1 MTEHNRLILF
11 NWDNTI
17 DRHFTS
23 ESEKEIW
30 INWLPNWSINQA
42 RKLVKH
48 LNEAWRA
55 TFECS
60 SLPRDMHRILHQFI
74 DNLKRLLVI
83 FSPHIAGESPGRLP
97 DKGKISNYERP
108 MWNASLSSMWA
119 IDNFPRLRD
128 FFAASERLGFAC
140 FELNHQVNSP
150 MLAGIDLNS
159 YQISSIHAPCP
170 ADISEAEL
178 KARDWLISSIDEDHR
193 DQGVRAVKR
202 SIDLARDLHVSAV
215 IVHPG
220 NVHINPGL
228 EKQLRKLFSLGEI
241 NSPEA
246 DELRQ
251 QIRTERGSKAP
262 AHLEAVR
269 RSLGELAEYSA
280 SSGVRLGLENR
291 YHLCNIP
298 YPDEMGWLLE
308 ALDPEWVGF
317 WYDVGHA
324 QTLDRLGFFPHET
337 WLGRF
342 ADRMIGAHLH
352 DVRGIDD
359 HYAPGLGDVDWSMIG
374 PYIPQ
379 GIIRTAELRPHNT
392 SQQIQ
397 DGMQRLFETGLIQYQ
412 GNAQW

>member
-1 MTEHNRLILF
+1 MTKRSGPILI
-11 NWDNTI
+11 NWDDI
-17 DRHFTS
+17 LGRHFES

-30 INWLPNWSINQA
+30 INWLPDWSVNQV

-48 LNEAWRA
+48 LDKAWQDV
-55 TFECS
+55 FQCS
-60 SLPRDMHRILHQFI
+60 SLPHAMRRVFHQLI
-74 DNLKRLLVI
+74 DNLKELLVI
-83 FSPHIAGESPGRLP
+83 FSPHIAGERPGRFP
-97 DKGKISNYERP
+97 GKGKISNYEMP
-108 MWNASLSSMWA
+108 IWNASLSSMWA
-119 IDNFPRLRD
+119 IDNFPGLRD
-128 FFAASERLGFAC
+128 FFVASGRLGFAC

-150 MLAGIDLNS
+150 MLAGIDLNN
-159 YQISSIHAPCP
+159 YQLSSIHAPCP

-178 KARDWLISSIDEDHR
+178 KARDWLISSLDEDHR
-193 DQGVRAVKR
+193 DQGVRALKH
-202 SIDLARDLHVSAV
+202 SIDLARDLHVSTV

-251 QIRTERGSKAP
+251 RIRTERANIAP

-269 RSLGELAEYSA
+269 LSLGELAACSA
-280 SSGVRLGLENR
+280 GAGVRLGLENR

-298 YPDEMGWLLE
+298 FPDEMGWLLE

-352 DVRGIDD
+352 DVRGVDD
-359 HYAPGLGDVDWSMIG
+359 HYAPGLGDVDWSLIG
-374 PYIPQ
+374 PYLPQ
-379 GIIRTAELRPHNT
+379 GIIRTVELHPHNT

-397 DGMQRLFETGLIQYQ
+397 DGMQKLFETGLIHC
-412 GNAQW
+412 